1 MFLNIKR
8 MDNLFSLQK
17 VLPYHDKKKIC
28 GLTAILSKN
37 HSHHFSLDTKS
48 ASTYPQRYHG
58 KRANKGWNLSN
69 INHERAT
76 FETCYSQCTVTEA
89 EALTLSAT
97 PFQAVHE

>member
-1 MFLNIKR
+1 

-17 VLPYHDKKKIC
+17 VLPDHDKKKGGGG
-28 GLTAILSKN
+28 GLTTILTKN

-58 KRANKGWNLSN
+58 KKANKGWNLSN
-69 INHERAT
+69 INHETVT

-89 EALTLSAT
+89 EALTLSPT

>member
-1 MFLNIKR
+1 

-17 VLPYHDKKKIC
+17 VLPHHDKKKGGG
-28 GLTAILSKN
+28 GLTTILSKN

-89 EALTLSAT
+89 EALTLLPT

>member
-1 MFLNIKR
+1 
-8 MDNLFSLQK
+8 MDNLFSFQK
-17 VLPYHDKKKIC
+17 VLPNHDKKKKW
-28 GLTAILSKN
+28 GLTTILSKN
-37 HSHHFSLDTKS
+37 HSHHFSLETKS

-69 INHERAT
+69 IKQERAT

-89 EALTLSAT
+89 EALTLLPT

>member
-1 MFLNIKR
+1 
-8 MDNLFSLQK
+8 MDNNLYSLQK
-17 VLPYHDKKKIC
+17 VLPDHDKKKGGG
-28 GLTAILSKN
+28 GLTTILSKN

-48 ASTYPQRYHG
+48 ASTYPHRYHG

-89 EALTLSAT
+89 EALTLSPT
-97 PFQAVHE
+97 SFQAVHE